1 MMDDRNGSSLKDK
14 HSKLMQPIALYVH
27 IPFCETKC
35 PYCDFNTYAKIE
47 SLIPGYVSA
56 LRTEIELWAGLLD
69 DPSVRTV
76 FFGGGTPSYLP
87 SEDIFALM
95 TTISESFSLHKDA
108 EITLE
113 ANPGDFTPDKL
124 NHFLDAGINRLSIGV
139 QSFDDGLLSLLG
151 RRHSAADAV
160 EAYRMA
166 CDAGFD
172 NVSIDLMYGL
182 PHQNIDHWRETLART
197 SDLLPPHVSLY
208 ALTLEGGTPM
218 EHSVSQG
225 SLPTPDPDLA
235 ADMYAL
241 AEQQLDALG
250 YRHYEISNWAADG
263 KLGLHNI
270 VYWRNE
276 PYLGVGPGAHSSLS
290 NHRFSNLKPPREYIK
305 RLAQRATSPATTLP
319 VRDHLRY
326 ENRPRSAL
334 RGGGFQTRPYNHAM
348 ATQENN
354 PKDTLA
360 AIRSIP
366 VVDTVEFIDRRLE
379 MAETMMLGLRL
390 DTGVSVPAFEARF
403 GASPIEAYRDIF
415 DELLPTGLVEVVD
428 GSIRLTDK
436 GRFLSNEVFVR
447 FFA

>member
-1 MMDDRNGSSLKDK
+1 
-14 HSKLMQPIALYVH
+14 MQPIALYVH

-56 LRTEIELWAGLLD
+56 LRTEMELWGGLLGG
-69 DPSVRTV
+69 PSVRTV

-87 SEDIFALM
+87 SNDISALM
-95 TTISESFSLHKDA
+95 TTISESFSLQDDA

-124 NHFLDAGINRLSIGV
+124 RHFLDAGINRLSIGV
-139 QSFDDGLLSLLG
+139 QSFDDGLLRLLG

-166 CDAGFD
+166 HDAGFD

-182 PHQNIDHWRETLART
+182 PHQTIDHWRETLVRT
-197 SDLLPPHVSLY
+197 GDLHPPHVSLY

-218 EHSVSQG
+218 EHSVTQG
-225 SLPTPDPDLA
+225 TLPTPDPDLA
-235 ADMYAL
+235 ADMYAM
-241 AEQQLDALG
+241 AEHDLGALG

-276 PYLGVGPGAHSSLS
+276 PYLGVGPGAHSSLA
-290 NHRFSNLKPPREYIK
+290 NHRFSNLKPPREYIR
-305 RLAQRATSPATTLP
+305 RLQDCIPSSKTTIP
-319 VRDHLRY
+319 WRWRK
-326 ENRPRSAL
+326 
-334 RGGGFQTRPYNHAM
+334 GGFETRPYSQAQ
-348 ATQENN
+348 ATQERS
-354 PKDTLA
+354 PKDAHA

-366 VVDTVEFIDRRLE
+366 VVDTVEFIDCRLE

-390 DTGVSVPAFEARF
+390 DTGVSVREFEARF
-403 GASPIEAYRDIF
+403 DMSPMDVYRDIF
-415 DELLPTGLVEVVD
+415 DELWPTGLVETVD
-428 GSIRLTDK
+428 GSIRLTHK
-436 GRFLSNEVFVR
+436 GWFLSNEVFVR
-447 FFA
+447 FFD

>member
-1 MMDDRNGSSLKDK
+1 
-14 HSKLMQPIALYVH
+14 MQPIALYVH

-47 SLIPGYVSA
+47 SLIPDYVAA
-56 LRTEIELWAGLLD
+56 LRTEIELWGGLLD
-69 DPSVRTV
+69 SPAVRAV

-87 SEDIFALM
+87 SGDISALMATISGSFALQD
-95 TTISESFSLHKDA
+95 DA

-124 NHFLDAGINRLSIGV
+124 NWLLDAGINRLSIGV
-139 QSFDDGLLSLLG
+139 QSFDDGLLCLLG
-151 RRHSAADAV
+151 RRHTASDAID
-160 EAYRMA
+160 AYRMA
-166 CDAGFD
+166 YDAGFD

-182 PHQNIDHWRETLART
+182 PHQTVDHWQETLART
-197 SDLLPPHVSLY
+197 ADLHPLHVSLY

-225 SLPTPDPDLA
+225 TLPTPDPDLA

-241 AEQQLDALG
+241 AEHDLGALG
-250 YRHYEISNWAADG
+250 YRHYEISNWADDG

-276 PYLGVGPGAHSSLS
+276 PYLGVGPGAHSSIA
-290 NHRFSNLKPPREYIK
+290 NHRFSNIKPPREYVK
-305 RLAQRATSPATTLP
+305 RL
-319 VRDHLRY
+319 
-326 ENRPRSAL
+326 
-334 RGGGFQTRPYNHAM
+334 
-348 ATQENN
+348 QEHSGSSGSLNGSRE
-354 PKDTLA
+354 DDYA

-366 VVDTVEFIDRRLE
+366 VVDTIEFIDRPLE

-390 DTGVSVPAFEARF
+390 DTGVSISEFEARF
-403 GASPIEAYRDIF
+403 GASPLDAYREEL
-415 DELLPTGLVEVVD
+415 DELQPTGLIETVD
-428 GSIRLTDK
+428 GSIRLTDR

-447 FFA
+447 FFD

>member
-1 MMDDRNGSSLKDK
+1 
-14 HSKLMQPIALYVH
+14 MQPIALYVH

-69 DPSVRTV
+69 GPPVRTV

-87 SEDIFALM
+87 SEDISALM
-95 TTISESFSLHKDA
+95 ATISESFTLQDDA

-113 ANPGDFTPDKL
+113 ANPGDFNPDKL
-124 NHFLDAGINRLSIGV
+124 SHFLDAGINRLSIGV
-139 QSFDDGLLSLLG
+139 QSFDDGLLKLLG

-166 CDAGFD
+166 RDAGYD

-182 PHQNIDHWRETLART
+182 PNQTVDHWQETLART
-197 SDLLPPHVSLY
+197 ADLRPPHVSLY

-218 EHSVSQG
+218 EHSVAQG
-225 SLPTPDPDLA
+225 TLPTPDPDLA

-241 AEQQLDALG
+241 AEQDLDAIG

-276 PYLGVGPGAHSSLS
+276 PYLGVGPGAHSSLA

-305 RLAQRATSPATTLP
+305 RLQDPSGSPVTTLP
-319 VRDHLRY
+319 LHDGLWN
-326 ENRPRSAL
+326 ENNLLPARR
-334 RGGGFQTRPYNHAM
+334 RGRFETCPYNHAID
-348 ATQENN
+348 TQDSN
-354 PKDTLA
+354 PKDALA

-366 VVDTVEFIDRRLE
+366 VVDTVEFIDQRLE

-390 DTGVSVPAFEARF
+390 DTGVSVTEFRARF
-403 GASPIEAYRDIF
+403 GASPVDVYREEF
-415 DELLPTGLVEVVD
+415 DELLPTGLVETVD
-428 GSIRLTDK
+428 GSIRLTDR
-436 GRFLSNEVFVR
+436 GRFLSNEVFVS
-447 FFA
+447 FFD

>member
-1 MMDDRNGSSLKDK
+1 
-14 HSKLMQPIALYVH
+14 MQPIALYVH

-47 SLIPGYVSA
+47 SLIPDYVTA
-56 LRTEIELWAGLLD
+56 LRTEIELWAEILGS
-69 DPSVRTV
+69 PPICTV

-87 SEDIFALM
+87 SEDISALM
-95 TTISESFSLHKDA
+95 ATISESFPLQDGA
-108 EITLE
+108 EVTLE
-113 ANPGDFTPDKL
+113 ANPGDFTPAKL
-124 NHFLDAGINRLSIGV
+124 SNFLDTGINRLSIGV
-139 QSFDDGLLSLLG
+139 QSFDDGLLRLLG
-151 RRHSAADAV
+151 RRHSASDAV

-166 CDAGFD
+166 QDAGFD

-182 PHQNIDHWRETLART
+182 PHQTIDHWRETLAQT
-197 SDLLPPHVSLY
+197 GDLHPPHVSLY

-225 SLPTPDPDLA
+225 TLPTPDPDLA

-241 AEQQLDALG
+241 AEQYLGALR

-276 PYLGVGPGAHSSLS
+276 PYLGVGPGAHSSLAR
-290 NHRFSNLKPPREYIK
+290 HRFSNLKPPREYVK
-305 RLAQRATSPATTLP
+305 RLHDPSGSPATTIP
-319 VRDHLRY
+319 VGDHLRH
-326 ENRPRSAL
+326 ENMSRPDL
-334 RGGGFQTRPYNHAM
+334 RRGGFQTRPYDDAM
-348 ATQENN
+348 ATQESNS
-354 PKDTLA
+354 DDSHA
-360 AIRSIP
+360 AIRSMP
-366 VVDTVEFIDRRLE
+366 VVDTIEFIDRPLE

-390 DTGVSVPAFEARF
+390 DTGVSIPEFEARF
-403 GASPIEAYRDIF
+403 GASPIEVYS
-415 DELLPTGLVEVVD
+415 DELAELQPTGLVETVD

-447 FFA
+447 FFD

>member
-1 MMDDRNGSSLKDK
+1 
-14 HSKLMQPIALYVH
+14 MQPIALYVH

-47 SLIPGYVSA
+47 SLIPDYVAA
-56 LRTEIELWAGLLD
+56 LRTEIELWGGLLD
-69 DPSVRTV
+69 GPSVRTV

-87 SEDIFALM
+87 SGDISALIA
-95 TTISESFSLHKDA
+95 TISGSFVLKDDV

-124 NHFLDAGINRLSIGV
+124 NDFLNAGINRLSIGV
-139 QSFDDGLLSLLG
+139 QSFDDELLGLLG
-151 RRHSAADAV
+151 RRHTASDAV

-182 PHQNIDHWRETLART
+182 PHQTIGHWQETLART
-197 SDLLPPHVSLY
+197 AELHPPHVSLY

-218 EHSVSQG
+218 EHSVAQG
-225 SLPTPDPDLA
+225 TLPPPDPDLA

-241 AEQQLDALG
+241 AEHDLGALG

-276 PYLGVGPGAHSSLS
+276 PYLGVGPGAHSSIA
-290 NHRFSNLKPPREYIK
+290 NHRFSNLKPPREYVK
-305 RLAQRATSPATTLP
+305 RLRERCGSPGTLNGS
-319 VRDHLRY
+319 REEAH
-326 ENRPRSAL
+326 
-334 RGGGFQTRPYNHAM
+334 
-348 ATQENN
+348 
-354 PKDTLA
+354 A
-360 AIRSIP
+360 AIRAMP
-366 VVDTVEFIDRRLE
+366 VVDTIEFIDHPLE

-390 DTGVSVPAFEARF
+390 DTGVSVSEFKARF
-403 GASPIEAYRDIF
+403 GVSPIDVYRD
-415 DELLPTGLVEVVD
+415 ELAELQPTGLVETLD

-447 FFA
+447 FFS

>member
-1 MMDDRNGSSLKDK
+1 MMDYRNGSSLKDK

-35 PYCDFNTYAKIE
+35 PYCDFNTYSKIE

-69 DPSVRTV
+69 GPPVRTV

-87 SEDIFALM
+87 SNDISALM
-95 TTISESFSLHKDA
+95 ATISESFTLQDDA

-113 ANPGDFTPDKL
+113 ANPGDFTLDKL
-124 NHFLDAGINRLSIGV
+124 NHFLDVGINRLSIGV

-151 RRHSAADAV
+151 RRHSATDAV

-182 PHQNIDHWRETLART
+182 PHQTIEHWQETLART
-197 SDLLPPHVSLY
+197 SDLRPPHISLY

-276 PYLGVGPGAHSSLS
+276 PYLGVGPGAHSSLAD
-290 NHRFSNLKPPREYIK
+290 HRFSNLKPPREYIK
-305 RLAQRATSPATTLP
+305 RLQDHSGSLILLEGTAEDAQ
-319 VRDHLRY
+319 
-326 ENRPRSAL
+326 
-334 RGGGFQTRPYNHAM
+334 
-348 ATQENN
+348 
-354 PKDTLA
+354 A
-360 AIRSIP
+360 AIQSIP

-403 GASPIEAYRDIF
+403 GASPIEAYREELN
-415 DELLPTGLVEVVD
+415 ELLPTGLIEVAD
-428 GSIRLTDK
+428 GSIRLTDR